1 MTSQEP
7 DARSPYFAATTMPDR
22 DWWAALW
29 PDPDA
34 VLRLLGIRPG
44 MRVVDLCC
52 GDGYFTAPLSRL
64 VENGRVI
71 AIDLSAEMLRLARHA
86 IARVGG
92 ENVRFVRGDAR
103 ELPDYIDEPVDVVF
117 LANTLHGVDDRK
129 AMCAAI
135 RGALAVGGRL
145 VIVNWHALP
154 REQTPVLGQP
164 RGPSTE
170 LRMSPE
176 ATRSIVE
183 PAGFRQVRV
192 ADVGPYHYAAI
203 FAATEL
209 QDARAAPPS
218 PRPRFQRRG

>member
-1 MTSQEP
+1 MSREP
-7 DARSPYFAATTMPDR
+7 DARSPYFAATAMPDR

-64 VENGRVI
+64 VEDGGMV
-71 AIDLSAEMLRLARHA
+71 AIDLSAEMLCLARNA
-86 IARVGG
+86 IARAGG
-92 ENVRFVRGDAR
+92 EDVRFVRLDAR
-103 ELPDYIDEPVDVVF
+103 QLPDLIDEPVDVIF
-117 LANTLHGVDDRK
+117 LANTLHGVDDKK
-129 AMCAAI
+129 AMCTAI
-135 RGALAVGGRL
+135 RGTLAVGGRL

-170 LRMSPE
+170 PRMSPE

-183 PAGFRQVRV
+183 PAGFRQVRIG
-192 ADVGPYHYAAI
+192 DVGPYHCAAI
-203 FAATEL
+203 FVAIEL
-209 QDARAAPPS
+209 
-218 PRPRFQRRG
+218 